1 MDKRYQI
8 FVSSTFK
15 DLKEERRQVQQAIL
29 ELDHIPSGMELFP
42 ATDDDPLTL
51 IKHVIDD
58 CDYYMLIIAGHY
70 GSIGKEG
77 IGFTEIEYDYA
88 LSIKKPVIAF
98 LHDDPNSIEPER
110 KESDP
115 ERVGQ
120 LERFRKKAEAKLCKY
135 WTKPE
140 ELGWSVVASLVKLIK
155 EKPAEG
161 WVRARFATDSEEI
174 LRLRMRIGELEAEI
188 RQLKN
193 TRLLAPPGT
202 ENYATGSDTLEIE
215 FEYVDPTSRP
225 VASVASTV
233 ALTWD
238 DIIKSLCRMPYET
251 VVWSYV
257 MNLIQDH
264 VMLFHKE
271 QIFACICAKLSVTKC
286 LFQIRDMSARYF
298 QIKEKT
304 AVIIKNQLL
313 ALGLMTQ
320 TKSEGKIEYY
330 ALTPYGELY
339 VRQCWAIR
347 KQSPIS
353 KEARPPS
360 SLPGEVEA

>member
-51 IKHVIDD
+51 IKSVIDD
-58 CDYYMLIIAGHY
+58 CDYYMLIIAGRY
-70 GSIGKEG
+70 GSIGKGG

-88 LSIKKPVIAF
+88 LSMKKPVIAF
-98 LHDDPNSIEPER
+98 LHADPISIEPER
-110 KESDP
+110 KETDP

-140 ELGWSVVASLVKLIK
+140 ELGGRVAASLVRLIK

-161 WVRARFATDSEEI
+161 WVRARFATDSQEI
-174 LRLRMRIGELEAEI
+174 LRLRTRIGELEAEI

-193 TRLLAPPGT
+193 TSLQAPPGT
-202 ENYATGSDTLEIE
+202 ENFATGSDTLKIE
-215 FEYVDPTSRP
+215 FGYQDEFQERRP
-225 VASVASTV
+225 VDFTV

-238 DIIKSLCRMPYET
+238 DVIRSLHNMLYKSVYLNGVII
-251 VVWSYV
+251 
-257 MNLIQDH
+257 LIQDH

-271 QIFACICAKLSVTKC
+271 KIFSCVKAKMPKIEEVYTTY
-286 LFQIRDMSARYF
+286 FIIREGTR
-298 QIKEKT
+298 
-304 AVIIKNQLL
+304 VIIKNQLL
-313 ALGLMTQ
+313 ALGLMTE
-320 TKSEGKIEYY
+320 TKRKDQAVYYY

-347 KQSPIS
+347 KLSPVS
-353 KEARPPS
+353 D
-360 SLPGEVEA
+360 LPGEVEA